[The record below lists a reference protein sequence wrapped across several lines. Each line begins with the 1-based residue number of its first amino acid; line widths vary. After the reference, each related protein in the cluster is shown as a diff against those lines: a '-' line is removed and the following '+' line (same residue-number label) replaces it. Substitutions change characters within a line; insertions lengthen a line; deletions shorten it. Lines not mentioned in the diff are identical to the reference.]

1 MSDFDL
7 NSLKGKIGEEIAKY
21 HFEKIGFKVIKTGK
35 EELFS
40 KDLANLA
47 GNFKSSKFQNK
58 STQLVF
64 EIYNKILSKLP
75 DLLIYKNSENGL
87 MIKFVEVKYR
97 KTFKK
102 DKTLIIDE
110 NNDDLQIKKYLDNL
124 DNLYKLLGLDKDSV
138 YQNWPDVFV
147 YLLTND
153 NIYFGKVFK
162 KDNKYELPLLTPS
175 EVEKKYSK
183 NWPGFKS
190 VAEQLI
196 NEYILKN

>member
-1 MSDFDL
+1 MSNFDL

-47 GNFKSSKFQNK
+47 GNLQLAKFQNK

-75 DLLIYKNSENGL
+75 DLLIYKNSKNGL

-97 KTFKK
+97 KVFNFKEK
-102 DKTLIIDE
+102 ILVIDK
-110 NNDDLQIKKYLDNL
+110 NRDDLQIKKYLDNL
-124 DNLYKLLGLDKDSV
+124 DNLYTILGLNENNS

-175 EVEKKYSK
+175 EVEKKYAK
-183 NWPGFKS
+183 NWPGFRDI
-190 VAEQLI
+190 AEELI
-196 NEYILKN
+196 NEYIKG

>member
-1 MSDFDL
+1 MGNFDL

-183 NWPGFKS
+183 NWPGFRD
-190 VAEQLI
+190 VAEELI
-196 NEYILKN
+196 NEYIKG